1 MFKNVSIALLC
12 ASLAGAMVTAVAAP
26 APASTQTASRQLM
39 LDKTRAKFTAACEKA
54 KSDRDSIDRQYVNC
68 ECMPTQIYLLE
79 SDFPDGKDVPVDP
92 FIDRVNYYVDIC
104 TAKLMKKTVASSCL
118 KGGEQDKPQAD
129 RQAYCA
135 CVEKQVRGLTD
146 QEIAKDLE
154 AQGNSDKQGRVQQAL
169 SACHP

>member
-1 MFKNVSIALLC
+1 MRNTILITLLGAGLAFAAVST
-12 ASLAGAMVTAVAAP
+12 LAATTP
-26 APASTQTASRQLM
+26 AQTAPRQLM
-39 LDKTRAKFTAACEKA
+39 LDKTRAKFSAACEKA
-54 KSDRDSIDRQYVNC
+54 KGDRDSIDRQYINC

-79 SDFPDGKDVPVDP
+79 SDYPDGKDVPVDP

-118 KGGEQDKPQAD
+118 KGGGDDKPNAD

-135 CVEKQVRGLTD
+135 CVEKQVRSLSD

-154 AQGNSDKQGRVQQAL
+154 TQGNSDKQGRVQQAL
-169 SACHP
+169 SACRP